1 MSILDRMFD
10 TSARIGDDPCDLTNR
25 NKENIAAANYLL
37 QNFSTQQSI
46 DRAMNLAAQEP
57 NMRVSGSPGGG
68 IRGDNIDL
76 NSRLRIPDCL
86 SGEVGVNVQQ
96 RMFLTVPYLGRGVQN
111 TTLENELML
120 RGVVSHENKKT
131 ESDNGEISHI
141 DRLYTP
147 LLPTIEQKVSN
158 PANCVE
164 SIAHSGWIRGGL
176 PSRIATRQGNNV
188 GSSY

>member
-46 DRAMNLAAQEP
+46 NQAMNLAAQEP

-68 IRGDNIDL
+68 IRGDHIDL

-111 TTLENELML
+111 TDLENELIL
-120 RGVVSHENKKT
+120 RGVVCHENKKT
-131 ESDNGEISHI
+131 ESNNGEISQI

-147 LLPTIEQKVSN
+147 LLPTIEQKISN

>member
-1 MSILDRMFD
+1 MSKSD
-10 TSARIGDDPCDLTNR
+10 
-25 NKENIAAANYLL
+25 K
-37 QNFSTQQSI
+37 
-46 DRAMNLAAQEP
+46 
-57 NMRVSGSPGGG
+57 V
-68 IRGDNIDL
+68 DN
-76 NSRLRIPDCL
+76 
-86 SGEVGVNVQQ
+86 
-96 RMFLTVPYLGRGVQN
+96 
-111 TTLENELML
+111 
-120 RGVVSHENKKT
+120 ENKKT